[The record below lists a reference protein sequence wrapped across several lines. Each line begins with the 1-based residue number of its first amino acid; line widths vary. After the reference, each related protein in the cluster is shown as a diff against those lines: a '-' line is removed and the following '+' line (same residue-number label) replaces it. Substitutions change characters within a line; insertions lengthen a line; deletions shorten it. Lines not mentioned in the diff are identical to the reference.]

1 LNIHSKD
8 WQSQPPEKWPEP
20 ELKGHSIPG
29 DRYSSK
35 EFFEKEWEEMWTKV
49 WLLLGRA
56 DEIPEPGDY
65 QMEEVGPESI
75 IMVRQQDGGIKA
87 FFNVCQHRAARL
99 VFNEVDS
106 VEAFICPYHGWRFEL
121 DGELT
126 YARDAEDFPEGDP
139 CGKMNLVE
147 IPCDTFAGFIWVNM
161 DPDCVSLQEYLGPVW
176 DDWSKYEIDSWK
188 RYLAMTA
195 NVPCNWKIVLDNFN
209 ESYHLPTVHPEA
221 DSVVEESYKD
231 TQFDMSAEGHN
242 RMWQQAF
249 KPSKRRLKNGKDL
262 MDPAL
267 AMRME
272 GWGLDP
278 DDFAGREFE
287 SREAV
292 QEQMR
297 KLGPDMGYTH
307 FDNLKDH
314 QLTDVYH
321 YTIFPNFA
329 VSVWADSFHFLR
341 ARPHPTDPTKCV
353 FDNWYYAPAP
363 EGLETDVLTINGPVA
378 RDAEIEHDVFE
389 YGEKSLSPLID
400 QDMGVTLGQ
409 QLGLR
414 SRAFKGVYLS
424 HQEWRIRRYHEVIDE
439 YIDGIRPGPNQN
451 SK

>member
-1 LNIHSKD
+1 MNIHSAD
-8 WQSQPPEKWPEP
+8 WQKKDPEKWPEQK
-20 ELKGHSIPG
+20 LKGHLIPG

-35 EFFEKEWEEMWTKV
+35 EFFAQEWEEMWTKV

-75 IMVRQQDGGIKA
+75 IMVRQKDMSIKA
-87 FFNVCQHRAARL
+87 FYNVCQHRAARL
-99 VFNEVDS
+99 VFNDVDS
-106 VEAFICPYHGWRFEL
+106 VEAFVCPYHGWRFEI

-126 YARDAEDFPEGDP
+126 EARDAEDFPEGNP
-139 CGKMNLVE
+139 CGKLKLVE
-147 IPCDTFAGFIWVNM
+147 IPCDTFVGFIWVNM
-161 DPDCVSLQEYLGPVW
+161 DPDCVSLKEYLGPIW
-176 DDWSKYEIDSWK
+176 DEWSKYEIQDWK

-221 DSVVEESYKD
+221 AAVVEESYKY

-249 KPSKRRLKNGKDL
+249 KPSLSQLKNGDEL
-262 MDPAL
+262 MGPAL

-272 GWGLDP
+272 GWGLNP

-292 QEQMR
+292 QAQMR
-297 KLGPDMGYTH
+297 VMGPDMGYTH
-307 FDNLKDH
+307 FDNLTDH

-363 EGLETDVLTINGPVA
+363 EGMDTPVLTINGPVE

-414 SRAFKGVYLS
+414 SRAFSGVYLS
-424 HQEWRIRRYHEVIDE
+424 HQEHRIRRYHEVIDE
-439 YIDGIRPGPNQN
+439 YINGTRPGPNQN